1 MGRGWDHVDGD
12 PRPSLHRYRVFP
24 PVLRSQAR
32 RSPPGSGWRN
42 HVTEPAS
49 SLSKKTSN
57 FRLSSMNVPG
67 GTKRYPPLPEI
78 TTSSPGDAICGSMEV
93 RVGQTTVG
101 VGTGDVVTDVGV
113 GTWDAVT
120 DVGVI
125 TGDVVTDVGGGT
137 RDAVT
142 DVGVITGDVVTDVGV
157 GTRDA
162 VTDVGVI
169 TGDMVT
175 AVGVGT
181 RDAATDVGVRTGD
194 MVTAVGVRT
203 GDMMTDVGV
212 GAWDAVTDV
221 GVRTGDIVTAVG
233 VRTWD
238 AVTVGVGSG
247 ADIVGL
253 GPDVVSCTGLGRGAS
268 SQAKDA
274 DMVGRAAANSSRK
287 AVFPNEPSH
296 CRAHLHLQGSRS
308 NHPAISPTERQTYPR
323 DRD

>member
-1 MGRGWDHVDGD
+1 M
-12 PRPSLHRYRVFP
+12 
-24 PVLRSQAR
+24 
-32 RSPPGSGWRN
+32 
-42 HVTEPAS
+42 
-49 SLSKKTSN
+49 
-57 FRLSSMNVPG
+57 
-67 GTKRYPPLPEI
+67 
-78 TTSSPGDAICGSMEV
+78 
-93 RVGQTTVG
+93 
-101 VGTGDVVTDVGV
+101 TDVGV
-113 GTWDAVT
+113 
-120 DVGVI
+120 
-125 TGDVVTDVGGGT
+125 
-137 RDAVT
+137 R
-142 DVGVITGDVVTDVGV
+142 
-157 GTRDA
+157 
-162 VTDVGVI
+162 

-194 MVTAVGVRT
+194 MVTAVGVGTRDAVTDVGVRT

-287 AVFPNEPSH
+287 AVLPTS
-296 CRAHLHLQGSRS
+296 RATVAHTCTYRDPVRTTLLFLRQSVKPI
-308 NHPAISPTERQTYPR
+308 PAIVTNGANYSTL
-323 DRD
+323 